1 MTTALDI
8 ITLSLKDI
16 GVLGESETPSAEMAA
31 DSLTTL
37 NQMLAMWQVDNLY
50 IYAQTATTF
59 VPTGALSYTVGTAG
73 TVAIDRP
80 ASIDAVFYN
89 DGTTD
94 TRIDLMPTFEEY
106 QAISSKTQSGSPMVA
121 YYQPS
126 YPLGVL
132 YLYPQPAS
140 GTVKLLTKVK
150 LPTYAAGA
158 DSLTIPQEFEMV
170 VRYSLCEHLSI
181 AMSAQL
187 RPDIAAMAFKTRK
200 MMKRNNLR
208 LNELDIPA
216 PAGFD
221 IANGY

>member
-1 MTTALDI
+1 MTTALDL

-59 VPTGALSYTVGTAG
+59 APSGALSYTVGTTG

-80 ASIDAVFYN
+80 ASIDAAYYN
-89 DGTTD
+89 DGSTD
-94 TRIDLMPTFEEY
+94 REIELLPTFEEY
-106 QAISSKTQSGSPMVA
+106 QRISSKTQDGTPRFA

-140 GTVKLLTKVK
+140 GTVKLLSKVK
-150 LPTYAAGA
+150 LPTYSATA
-158 DSLTIPQEFEMV
+158 DALTIPPELEMA
-170 VRYSLCEHLSI
+170 VRYSLDEHLSI

-187 RPDIAAMAFKTRK
+187 RPDIAAMAQKTRK
-200 MMKRNNLR
+200 LMKRSNLR
-208 LNELDIPA
+208 LKELDLPV

-221 IANGY
+221 IRTGY